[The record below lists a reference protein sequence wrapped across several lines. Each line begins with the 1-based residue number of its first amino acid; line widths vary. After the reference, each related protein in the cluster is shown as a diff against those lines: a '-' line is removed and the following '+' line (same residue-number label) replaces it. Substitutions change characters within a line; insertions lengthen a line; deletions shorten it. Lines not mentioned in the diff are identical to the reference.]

1 MKKKINLGLILS
13 HITLIIA
20 CILTVIPIWWILN
33 TALSSRVSI
42 ASTKISFIPEGI
54 TIKNF
59 IEVLTNDNFLLWLR
73 NSIIFSAG
81 TTLLTLFCA
90 TIAAYAFSRFEFK
103 GKKIGLMFFI
113 VLMMLPITAAMVGQ
127 FRIFREFG
135 LLNKYTGM
143 ILLYSSSAMA
153 FSIWNLKGYFDTI
166 PKSLEEAA
174 VVDGASKVQI
184 FINIIL
190 PLSKPALAITA
201 LFIFIIPWTDFAAAF
216 LFISD
221 PNKYTLAMGLYQ
233 WASDPRNIPWPLFA
247 AGSIVVAAPLAI
259 LYLVFQRYIVSG
271 LTVGGVKE

>member
-1 MKKKINLGLILS
+1 MKKKISLGLILS
-13 HITLIIA
+13 HIILIIA
-20 CILTVIPIWWILN
+20 CIFTIIPIWWVLN
-33 TALSSRVSI
+33 TALSNRVSI
-42 ASTKISFIPEGI
+42 ASTQISLIPEGF
-54 TIKNF
+54 TFNNF
-59 IEVLTNDNFLLWLR
+59 IEVFRNKNFTLWLR
-73 NSIIFSAG
+73 NSIIFSVG

-90 TIAAYAFSRFEFK
+90 TIAAYAFSRFDFK
-103 GKKIGLMFFI
+103 GKKVGLMFFI

-127 FRIFREFG
+127 FRIFRTFG
-135 LLNKYTGM
+135 LLNKYIGM
-143 ILLYSSSAMA
+143 ILLYSAGAMA

-174 VVDGASKVQI
+174 LVDGANKLQI
-184 FINIIL
+184 FLNVIL

-201 LFIFIIPWTDFAAAF
+201 LFIFIVPWTDFAAAF

-221 PNKYTLAMGLYQ
+221 PDKYTLAMGLYQ

-247 AGSIVVAAPLAI
+247 AGSIIVAAPLAI